1 MNKKVEEAGKSGSM
15 ELLGAIIPFLPR
27 LFLKSG
33 WTFLR
38 FKMEA
43 KRGGD
48 TFQKELI
55 NQGLDKNTAT
65 RITEI
70 YLEGS
75 NVFKSLVKIRKSE
88 KR

>member
-1 MNKKVEEAGKSGSM
+1 MNKKVEEAGKSDSM
-15 ELLGAIIPFLPR
+15 ELLGAIIPFLSR

-33 WTFLR
+33 WAFLR

-48 TFQKELI
+48 MFQKELI

-70 YLEGS
+70 YLYGS
-75 NVFKSLVKIRKSE
+75 NVFKSLVKMHQSE
-88 KR
+88 KK

>member
-1 MNKKVEEAGKSGSM
+1 MNKKVEEASKSDSI
-15 ELLGAIIPFLPR
+15 ELFGAIIPFLPR

-33 WTFLR
+33 WAFLR

-43 KRGGD
+43 KRAGD
-48 TFQKELI
+48 IFQKELI
-55 NQGLDKNTAT
+55 DQGLDKNTAT

-75 NVFKSLVKIRKSE
+75 NVFKSLVKMH
-88 KR
+88 